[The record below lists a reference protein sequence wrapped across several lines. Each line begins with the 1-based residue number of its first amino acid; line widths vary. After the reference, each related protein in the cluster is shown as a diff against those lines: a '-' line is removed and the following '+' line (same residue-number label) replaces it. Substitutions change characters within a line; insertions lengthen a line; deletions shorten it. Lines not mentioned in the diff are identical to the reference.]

1 MNKCPSCKNAISE
14 LKLSKIK
21 GSLASVPAFDCV
33 TLCCSFCGVIVM
45 AIPDLGSQSSG
56 VTERPFSG
64 H

>member
-1 MNKCPSCKNAISE
+1 VNNCPSCKNVISE

-21 GSLASVPAFDCV
+21 GKLASVPAFDCV

-45 AIPDLGSQSSG
+45 AIPDLASQPVG
-56 VTERPFSG
+56 VTGPPNG